1 MCRSKNKLAQKGRY
15 KYMYKILVK
24 HNPSSTSTLADRMF
38 EIYGSEVVT
47 KTNGTVT
54 TTFTPFETDDK
65 EVLKAELLKL
75 SKEIGNENIMVC
87 EIVETT
93 YGVEIADDEQTPVD
107 PDNTTSGDLATP

>member
-1 MCRSKNKLAQKGRY
+1 
-15 KYMYKILVK
+15 MYKILVK

-93 YGVEIADDEQTPVD
+93 YGVEVVDDEETTTD
-107 PDNTTSGDLATP
+107 PDHGGGDGDDTP